1 MRRYW
6 WLYIVAALIIVSIS
20 VLTCRNEKA
29 CQKDYKQKQREQ
41 AMRDSAVVRI
51 AVDVD
56 TIKSDIAQLVGR
68 VGKIEEKTDSIR
80 TIQEKQLKNDNKQI
94 RELRQVRRAINKCRK
109 NIEK

>member
-1 MRRYW
+1 MRRYC

-20 VLTCRNEKA
+20 VLTCRNENA

-56 TIKSDIAQLVGR
+56 TIKSDIEQLAER
-68 VGKIEEKTDSIR
+68 VGKIEEKIDTIR
-80 TIQEKQLKNDNKQI
+80 TIQEKQLKKSSKQL
-94 RELRQVRRAINKCRK
+94 REMRQVRRAINKCRK
-109 NIEK
+109 NSEK